1 MLTDPSAGAGQAVA
15 LGLAAAAVWGAADF
29 SGGLAARRA
38 APAYVIFVAHGLSLA
53 VLLAIVIA
61 HHVPPPKQVIY
72 GLLSGVVG
80 AAGLAALYGALARGL
95 MGLTAALAGVV
106 TAALPVVVSWVRE
119 GHAGGLKLAG
129 FGVAALA
136 IWLVAY
142 SPADATRQPQKRGRT
157 WIWLAVTAGLC
168 FGSMLV
174 LMRAAALESV
184 VWALTLTRIASTS
197 AGAAASLALGLHAR
211 AAMGKTGANTGVAWK
226 RMLPLA
232 VLAGLFDTTGNWLY
246 TLASLAGRLDVA
258 AVVSSLYPAGTIVL
272 AAIFLKERT
281 RRSQLVGMGLAV
293 AAVALIAA

>member
-1 MLTDPSAGAGQAVA
+1 VTTGAGAGQAVA

-38 APAYVIFVAHGLSLA
+38 APPYVIFVAHGLSLV
-53 VLLAIVIA
+53 VLLAVVIA
-61 HHVPPPKQVIY
+61 NQVPPPKQFIY
-72 GLLSGVVG
+72 ALLSGVVG

-129 FGVAALA
+129 FGVAAVA

-142 SPADATRQPQKRGRT
+142 SPAETATQPQERSRA

-168 FGSMLV
+168 FGGMLV
-174 LMRAAALESV
+174 LMQAAAVESV
-184 VWALTLTRIASTS
+184 VWALTLSRTASTLVSAAACLAMGVSARTAGRNS
-197 AGAAASLALGLHAR
+197 AGNAG
-211 AAMGKTGANTGVAWK
+211 AWK
-226 RMLPLA
+226 SMLPLA
-232 VLAGLFDTTGNWLY
+232 ALAGLFDTTGNWLY

-258 AVVSSLYPAGTIVL
+258 AVVSSLYPAATILL
-272 AAIFLKERT
+272 AAMLLKERT

-293 AAVALIAA
+293 AAVVLIAA